1 MLDDLWPTN
10 CEQPPVVVLGRDPC
24 ALREALAR
32 DLAAWRDRAPLT
44 TLAVLVPG
52 NLLGLAL
59 RRQLAASGQPMMN
72 ARFCGLG
79 ELARLLALPRVAAD
93 GRPALTP
100 LVRLAACRAVA
111 ASLPASSSLGRA
123 AGTPGFAGALA
134 ELFGELRAAGY
145 DSMPCEPAGEGGTRA
160 ELAGLFASYVQATR
174 RFHDDTDVLDWARL
188 SVEGAAERLG
198 LAWCGVIGFRRF
210 SPVEQGF
217 LAALASAVP
226 TAFYLHEEV
235 PSRQARGLP
244 KALSWLEPMGPALQ
258 ELPPQ
263 RSDTLPA
270 VARAG
275 ARMRERSAL
284 SAGAGARVL
293 DAGCSE
299 LPSDPRE
306 SGSRPRPGVL
316 EVAAQA
322 SVSLLEAGSGGGLPS
337 PSSLPSLTLLSA
349 PGGPAEVREVA
360 REVLAAARAGVAFH
374 EMAIVVAEP
383 AEYAPLL
390 LESFEPLGLPLFLP
404 DGVPVSRSACG
415 RALSGLLALPG
426 LDWPREE
433 VMDLLRSAPL
443 DLPRLFPGQTCLREE
458 WSRCSRDV
466 GVTSGLNCWR
476 ERLSRLAS
484 HPARLV
490 ETSVLRGP
498 GSPEVRA
505 AAARQLLVLV
515 RRLGSELGR
524 LERPARASLQ
534 ASRLRRLVNGLLD
547 SRAEGYRGVLTAIDA
562 LELLDVL
569 EAVRLDGVALRE
581 LFGRELARTV
591 SRSGHFQRGGLAVV
605 RPDEASLLGFR
616 VLFWP
621 GLADGRFPR
630 PGRPDPF
637 LPDAERRA
645 LNASSRD
652 DRSPRALRQG
662 RLELRGSWAE
672 EDRELFIH
680 LLEAAP
686 ERLVLSWPWLD
697 DGGRELAPS
706 PLAIEL
712 GEKLVDRP
720 LDLASFQEL
729 PWRRK
734 AEAGLAALPAEAAVA
749 LDRAEVAQLAVAR
762 GQTRSV
768 LAALPQVSRTLDW
781 ARDRFV
787 VRRLTSRDGL
797 LDEPA
802 SLDWLARRFP
812 AEGCR
817 LSASQLEEFAACPAR
832 YFFRRLLGVGPVE
845 SPLDTDGPDP
855 GALGTLA
862 HRVLERFF
870 SEGALA
876 GRLPFLP
883 GDLDTLPPRAAEL
896 LEEAAREASWRE
908 PAFHP
913 ALWEQAAAAL
923 RRDLA
928 SFLRA
933 DADRDDGLVPA
944 HFELEFGGELAPAV
958 PLPDGAV
965 LGFSGRIDR
974 VDVEAGEGGRRF
986 RVIDYKTSRRHGDH
1000 KPDDLRGG
1008 QDLQL
1013 AIYLLAASGPLGLG
1027 PIETAEAE
1035 YAFVRRSAGHARIA
1049 WHGSRWKVTRP
1060 ALIELLA
1067 SLYRRM
1073 RAGLFHA
1080 EPGKGMENCK
1090 FCDFR
1095 RICGPAVGARA
1106 RRKAEDPRVE
1116 QHPAD
1121 GRASDEGG
1129 DDGEL

>member
-10 CEQPPVVVLGRDPC
+10 CEQPPVVVLGRDPR
-24 ALREALAR
+24 ALRDALAR
-32 DLAAWRDRAPLT
+32 DLAGWRDRAPLT

-52 NLLGLAL
+52 NLVGLAL
-59 RRQLAASGQPMMN
+59 RRQLADSGQPLMN
-72 ARFCGLG
+72 VRFCGLG

-100 LVRLAACRAVA
+100 LVRLAACRSVA
-111 ASLPASSSLGRA
+111 AGLPACSSLGRA

-134 ELFGELRAAGY
+134 ELFVELRSAGY
-145 DSMPCEPAGEGGTRA
+145 DSFPCGPAGEGGTRA
-160 ELAGLFASYVQATR
+160 ELAGLFAAYVQATR
-174 RFHDDTDVLDWARL
+174 RFHDDADVLDWARQ
-188 SVEGAAERLG
+188 SVEAAAERLG

-210 SPVEQGF
+210 SPVEQSF

-244 KALSWLEPMGPALQ
+244 RALAWLEPMGPALQ
-258 ELPPQ
+258 ELPVESTGP
-263 RSDTLPA
+263 SAAFT
-270 VARAG
+270 RAA
-275 ARMRERSAL
+275 ARMRERTAP
-284 SAGAGARVL
+284 SAGAGARVP
-293 DAGCSE
+293 DAGRSE
-299 LPSDPRE
+299 PPPGSRE
-306 SGSRPRPGVL
+306 SSSRPRLGDL
-316 EVAAQA
+316 EDAAQA
-322 SVSLLEAGSGGGLPS
+322 SVPLLDAGSRGGPPS
-337 PSSLPSLTLLSA
+337 PISLQSLTLLSA

-360 REVLAAARAGVAFH
+360 RELLAAARAGVAFH

-390 LESFEPLGLPLFLP
+390 LEIFGTLGLPLFLP

-426 LDWPREE
+426 LEWSREE

-458 WSRCSRDV
+458 WARCSRDA
-466 GVTSGLNCWR
+466 GVTSGLDCWR

-484 HPARLV
+484 HPPRRDA
-490 ETSVLRGP
+490 TSSLCGRGGP
-498 GSPEVRA
+498 DVRA
-505 AAARQLLVLV
+505 TAARQLLTLV
-515 RRLGSELGR
+515 GRLGTELRR

-547 SRAEGYRGVLTAIDA
+547 PEADGYRGVLTVIDA

-569 EAVRLDGVALRE
+569 DEVRLDGVALRE
-581 LFGRELARTV
+581 LLGRELARTV
-591 SRSGHFQRGGLAVV
+591 SRGGHFQRGGIAVV
-605 RPDEASLLGFR
+605 RPDEASVLGCR
-616 VLFWP
+616 VLFWL

-637 LPDAERRA
+637 LPDAERRE
-645 LNASSRD
+645 LNASRQQ

-706 PLAIEL
+706 PLALEL
-712 GEKLVDRP
+712 GEKLVGRP
-720 LDLASFQEL
+720 LDLTSFQEL

-734 AEAGLAALPAEAAVA
+734 AEAVGAALPAEAVAA
-749 LDRAEVAQLAVAR
+749 LDRVEVARLAVAR

-768 LAALPQVSRTLDW
+768 LAALPQVRRTLDW

-797 LDEPA
+797 LEEPA
-802 SLDWLARRFP
+802 SLGWLARRFP

-817 LSASQLEEFAACPAR
+817 LSASQLEEFAACPSR

-870 SEGALA
+870 SECAVA
-876 GRLPFLP
+876 GRLPFRP
-883 GDLDTLPPRAAEL
+883 GDLDTFPPRAAEL
-896 LEEAAREASWRE
+896 LEEAAREASWRQ

-913 ALWEQAAAAL
+913 ALWEQSAAAL
-923 RRDLA
+923 RRDLV

-944 HFELEFGGELAPAV
+944 HFELEFDGELAPAV
-958 PLPDGAV
+958 ALPDGAV

-974 VDVEAGEGGRRF
+974 VDVEPGEGGRRF
-986 RVIDYKTSRRHGDH
+986 RVIDYKTSRKRGDY

-1027 PIETAEAE
+1027 PVETAEAE
-1035 YAFVRRSAGHARIA
+1035 YAFVRRSAGHARVA
-1049 WHGSRWKVTRP
+1049 WHGSRWNLTRS
-1060 ALIELLA
+1060 ALIEILA

-1073 RAGLFHA
+1073 RSGLFHA

-1090 FCDFR
+1090 SCDFR
-1095 RICGPAVGARA
+1095 RICGPSVGALA
-1106 RRKAEDPRVE
+1106 RRKAQDPRVE
-1116 QHPAD
+1116 PPAD
-1121 GRASDEGG
+1121 GRETDEEG
-1129 DDGEL
+1129 DDGAP